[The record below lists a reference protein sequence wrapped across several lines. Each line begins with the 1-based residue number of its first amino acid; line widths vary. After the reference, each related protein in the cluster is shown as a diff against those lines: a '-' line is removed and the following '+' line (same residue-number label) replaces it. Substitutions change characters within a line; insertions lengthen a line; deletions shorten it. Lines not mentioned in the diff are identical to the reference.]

1 MIYIIHKVLVLI
13 KNHLNYLKDNI
24 FECFLK
30 KYNRLFLKKKEKKS
44 HNMENPRPEVEN
56 YKNIRNIFS

>member
-1 MIYIIHKVLVLI
+1 MIYIIHKILVLI